1 MLRELS
7 IRNFAIIGDL
17 RIRFAPGLTIL
28 SGETGAGKSIL
39 ITAVNLLLGSRASA
53 ALIRSGCEVAEL
65 EALFDIAP
73 QGETHRMLEAAGYS
87 AAEGLLIRR
96 ILSRTDTNRLYVNGR
111 LATMQLLGAVT
122 ENLAGISGQ
131 HAHQSLL
138 KEEQHLLIL
147 DRFGKL
153 LPLRQAVSDTY
164 HAVLPLIDN
173 LGRLH
178 TIKDQRAR
186 QIEFLRYQRAEI
198 DSAGLLEA
206 EDTRLEQER
215 RRLKHGELL
224 LQTVNQAVDEIY
236 GGNGSVAER
245 LTEVRKNLEKA
256 ERVDGTLAAGIG
268 HLSQID
274 FLIEELVDHLRGYLK
289 TIEMDEGRL
298 EAVEKRLDL
307 INKLKRKYGGS
318 IEEINAH
325 GEAVAR
331 ELAEIET
338 VDEQISLAEKQ
349 LAGHHRRL
357 ADLALDLSR
366 RRRETAEKLAQ
377 AVEVELENLKMAQ
390 TRFRIDVQAVPS
402 TDKTSAFLRVDG
414 KQVFESGLDRAVFKI
429 SPNIGEE
436 LKPLTAIASGG
447 ELSRLVLALKSILA
461 ATDAVET
468 LIFDEVD
475 AGIGG
480 GTADVVGRKLRD
492 LSAHHQV
499 ICITHLPQIAKFG
512 AHHFSISKKIVKGR
526 TYTAIQALDEKGR
539 VEELA
544 RMLGGVALTPT
555 ALNHARELL
564 KRP

>member
-39 ITAVNLLLGSRASA
+39 ITAVNLLLGGRASA

-65 EALFDIAP
+65 EALFDVAP
-73 QGETHRMLEAAGYS
+73 HSETARVLEAAGYAS
-87 AAEGLLIRR
+87 DEGLLIRR
-96 ILSRTDTNRLYVNGR
+96 VLSRTDANRLYVNGR
-111 LATMQLLGAVT
+111 LATMQLLGAIS

-138 KEEQHLLIL
+138 KEDQHLLIL
-147 DRFGKL
+147 DQFGKL
-153 LPLRQAVSDTY
+153 LPLRQAVSDVY
-164 HAVLPLIDN
+164 RAVLPLIDA
-173 LGRLH
+173 LGRLK
-178 TIKDQRAR
+178 TLKEQRAR
-186 QIEFLRYQRAEI
+186 QVELLRYQHAEI
-198 DSAGLLEA
+198 ESAGLLDA
-206 EDTRLEQER
+206 EDTRLEKER
-215 RRLKHGELL
+215 QRLKHSELL
-224 LQTVNQAVDEIY
+224 FQTVNQAVDEVY
-236 GGNGSVAER
+236 GGHGSLAER
-245 LTEVRKNLEKA
+245 LTEVRKTLEKA
-256 ERVDGTLAAGIG
+256 ERIDGTLAAGVE

-289 TIEMDEGRL
+289 TVEMDEGRL
-298 EAVEKRLDL
+298 EEVEKRLDL
-307 INKLKRKYGGS
+307 VNKLKRKYGGS
-318 IEEINAH
+318 IDGVQAH

-331 ELAEIET
+331 ELAEVEN
-338 VDEQISLAEKQ
+338 VDEQISLAEK
-349 LAGHHRRL
+349 RL
-357 ADLALDLSR
+357 ADHHRLLAELAPDLSR
-366 RRRETAEKLAQ
+366 RRQKTAAELAL
-377 AVEVELENLKMAQ
+377 AVEAELKSLKMAQ
-390 TRFRIDVQAVPS
+390 TRFRIELQAVPP
-402 TDKTSAFLRVDG
+402 TENTSAFLRVDG
-414 KQVFESGLDRAVFKI
+414 MQVFESGLDRAAFKI
-429 SPNIGEE
+429 SPNVGEE
-436 LKPLTAIASGG
+436 LKSLTAIASGG

-480 GTADVVGRKLRD
+480 GTADVVGQKLRD

-512 AHHFSISKKIVKGR
+512 AHHFSITKKIVKGR
-526 TYTAIQALDEKGR
+526 TLTAIQELDEKGR

-544 RMLGGVALTPT
+544 RMLGGVAVTPT

-564 KRP
+564 KQR